1 MNQEASESFRIAAL
15 LAVTGGFLESYSFL
29 LHGHVFANAQTGNI
43 ALCGMALAMG
53 NMVGAVKYA
62 LPVMAFG
69 LGVIAVDWIR
79 GKWSSTSV
87 FHWRQGIV
95 LVEAILLCGC
105 FFLKGGAQDRSA
117 NLIVSVVCALQVQ
130 TFRKVHGTAY
140 VSTMC
145 TGNLRSASIAWLSW
159 VRTGSH
165 ETRHQAV
172 CYAGIIAMFMTGA
185 AIAVSLIG
193 RFQEWSIMIPIV
205 TLFGVV
211 VLMRKPQNGTLQDEY
226 ESRQGDTLGG
236 DCD

>member
-105 FFLKGGAQDRSA
+105 LFLDNVAKSGMR
-117 NLIVSVVCALQVQ
+117 L
-130 TFRKVHGTAY
+130 
-140 VSTMC
+140 
-145 TGNLRSASIAWLSW
+145 
-159 VRTGSH
+159 H
-165 ETRHQAV
+165 E
-172 CYAGIIAMFMTGA
+172 
-185 AIAVSLIG
+185 
-193 RFQEWSIMIPIV
+193 
-205 TLFGVV
+205 
-211 VLMRKPQNGTLQDEY
+211 NG
-226 ESRQGDTLGG
+226 
-236 DCD
+236 